1 MALLKL
7 EQSKWRTFF
16 DQVSQRLVVKRAE
29 IDVESLALGAQV
41 EGKWLPLFGIVY
53 DPKNDLIEIAVEDLD
68 HIVHKPREIY
78 VDEGPTGLISLEVL
92 DSDGVQHIVQ
102 FRDPLMLPPPTG
114 PEKPGKAF
122 ARDEVNW

>member
-1 MALLKL
+1 V
-7 EQSKWRTFF
+7 SKH
-16 DQVSQRLVVKRAE
+16 LIGKRAE

-53 DPKNDLIEIAVEDLD
+53 DPKNDLIEIAVEELD
-68 HIVHKPREIY
+68 HMVHKPREIY
-78 VDEGPTGLISLEVL
+78 VDEGSTGLISLEVL
-92 DSDGVQHIVQ
+92 DGDGVRHIVQ